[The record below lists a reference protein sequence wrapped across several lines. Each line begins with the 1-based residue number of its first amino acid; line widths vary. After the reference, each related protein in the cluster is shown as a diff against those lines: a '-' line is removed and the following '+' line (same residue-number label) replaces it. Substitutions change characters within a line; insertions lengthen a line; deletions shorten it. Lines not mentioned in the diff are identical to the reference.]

1 MWGKKRGVHHHH
13 HTNDDE
19 KLWFFAWF
27 FSFFSLNCSLYG
39 SFDDDHFYLW
49 WWFSFFGYL
58 YLIRNSQATTTK
70 KMKKRWRIV
79 SVDRPCQTALR
90 RILPEGLP
98 VQDNNSNNNKKM
110 PRTTAYIGN
119 THTQVCR
126 HSPCHCKT
134 LAVFWPFYVFWSF
147 DHQTD
152 LFFFLCY
159 LTCFF

>member
-1 MWGKKRGVHHHH
+1 MRNYDFLPG
-13 HTNDDE
+13 
-19 KLWFFAWF
+19 FFLF
-27 FSFFSLNCSLYG
+27 FLLTALFMGLSMMIISTCGGGFRFLGIYIWSKILK
-39 SFDDDHFYLW
+39 
-49 WWFSFFGYL
+49 
-58 YLIRNSQATTTK
+58 QQQQK